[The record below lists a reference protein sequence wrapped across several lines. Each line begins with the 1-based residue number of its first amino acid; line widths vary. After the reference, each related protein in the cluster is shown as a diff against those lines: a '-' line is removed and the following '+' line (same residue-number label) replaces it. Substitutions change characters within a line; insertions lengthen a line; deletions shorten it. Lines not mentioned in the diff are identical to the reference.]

1 MFSLCFQVRQETLNF
16 VSLDLKRT
24 DGKHEQ
30 DIINLKVC
38 GRVNLCLLLCL
49 KVLLDN
55 FCFKATCVKSGTQ
68 HNQWLELLFR
78 RLSTLAWNYC
88 KMAQDRSTKHCV
100 RAIQH
105 QICTYQDER
114 ETSAIRAEQLHHS
127 HNGFKVF
134 LKLHLQSKEPK
145 DMQTRLLNLRTT

>member
-55 FCFKATCVKSGTQ
+55 FCLKATCVKSGTLWD
-68 HNQWLELLFR
+68 NQWLELLFR

-105 QICTYQDER
+105 QICTY
-114 ETSAIRAEQLHHS
+114 
-127 HNGFKVF
+127 
-134 LKLHLQSKEPK
+134 P
-145 DMQTRLLNLRTT
+145 RTTIQMDGTLDFAHFNWGRILNSNNATQTCSIFAKL

>member
-1 MFSLCFQVRQETLNF
+1 M
-16 VSLDLKRT
+16 
-24 DGKHEQ
+24 
-30 DIINLKVC
+30 NLKVC
-38 GRVNLCLLLCL
+38 GRVNLLLLLRL

-55 FCFKATCVKSGTQ
+55 FCLKKTCFKSGTQ
-68 HNQWLELLFR
+68 WDNQWLELLFR
-78 RLSTLAWNYC
+78 RLSSLAWNQC

-127 HNGFKVF
+127 HNGFKVYSEF
-134 LKLHLQSKEPK
+134 VFIKFILSEKATKFCEIFTILTTVKSKVKILQNFVAFPEYMNFNFKTLSI
-145 DMQTRLLNLRTT
+145 

>member
-105 QICTYQDER
+105 QICTY
-114 ETSAIRAEQLHHS
+114 
-127 HNGFKVF
+127 
-134 LKLHLQSKEPK
+134 P
-145 DMQTRLLNLRTT
+145 RTTIQMDGTFDFANYHWGRILNSNNATQTHSIFVKI